1 MDRSNEMKRIFSVAI
16 CVVFTVL
23 CLAGCGNNNRKLF
36 AGVNLE
42 KYVRLGDYKGI
53 NVDTSSSD
61 FTKVYDEIK
70 SADIQNG
77 GFYVKKTEGAVE
89 NGDTVNIDYTGKKD
103 GVAFDGGTAQG
114 YDLKIGSNSFIEGFE
129 SGLIGVQIGSTVDL
143 DLKFPESY
151 SSKELAGQPVVFTVK
166 VNYVT
171 TEAEQ
176 TPAEYYGELGF
187 KTLKDYENDLKKRAV
202 KQFIY
207 EKITDSSTVKDYP
220 ADDTETVYN
229 TYYNLVNAQVSS
241 YGMTIEQ
248 LISAQGIS
256 EDDFKNK
263 MLKETVYPEMNR
275 QLIYYA
281 ILDNEKMKVTNE
293 EISDQ
298 FNEFK
303 KGMTASSA
311 LSDEQLNEYFGE
323 YYFEVLAVEEKIGDF
338 LYDNAVIK

>member
-1 MDRSNEMKRIFSVAI
+1 MKKFFCVAI
-16 CVVFTVL
+16 CVALTVL
-23 CLAGCGNNNRKLF
+23 CLASCGNNNRKLF
-36 AGVNLE
+36 SGVNLE

-53 NVDTSSSD
+53 EVDTSSSD
-61 FTKVYDEIK
+61 FIKVYDEIK
-70 SADIQNG
+70 SSDVQNG
-77 GFYVKKTEGAVE
+77 GFYVRKTEGTVE

-103 GVAFDGGTAQG
+103 GVAFDGGTDQG

-129 SGLIGVQIGSTVDL
+129 SGLIGAEIGSTVEL
-143 DLKFPESY
+143 NLTFPENYDSD
-151 SSKELAGQPVVFTVK
+151 ELAGQAVVFTVK

-171 TEAEQ
+171 TETEQ

-202 KQFIY
+202 KQFVY
-207 EKITDSSTVKDYP
+207 EKIADGSTVKDYP

-241 YGMTIEQ
+241 YGMTVEQ
-248 LISAQGIS
+248 LISAQGMS
-256 EDDFKNK
+256 EDDFKNN

-281 ILDNEKMKVTNE
+281 ILDNEKMKVTDE
-293 EISDQ
+293 EVNDQ
-298 FNEFK
+298 LKEFK
-303 KGMTASSA
+303 NSMASSSQP
-311 LSDEQLNEYFGE
+311 SDEQLNEYFGE